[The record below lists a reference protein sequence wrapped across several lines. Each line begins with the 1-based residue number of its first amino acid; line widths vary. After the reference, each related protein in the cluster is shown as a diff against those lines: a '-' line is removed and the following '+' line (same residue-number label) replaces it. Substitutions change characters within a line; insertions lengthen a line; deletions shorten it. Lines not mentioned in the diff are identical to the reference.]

1 MVQFVASAL
10 RDGTTPFK
18 LLLPRVI
25 GTGWNS
31 TRTGVVPSGPNPD
44 GRLVTLEQVNLVPTA
59 LLKFQAVQTIQPPI
73 IRADYLAMRESL
85 NVPMSLPITPR
96 TC

>member
-10 RDGTTPFK
+10 RDSTTPFK

-85 NVPMSLPITPR
+85 SVPMSLPITPR